1 MKYSFSRLIGCV
13 ALLGVTTGALA
24 GYRLAAQD
32 SSQKT
37 DDHVYELR
45 NAGDFGITAPKA
57 TYRPFPEYTDKARR
71 KKIQGVVVVG
81 VVVNPDGTVRDASV
95 VKSLEPGLGQTGYCG
110 GEKMEISARHER
122 WQTSGSANHRRNG
135 FPSALRLVHSGT
147 AGIPD

>member
-95 VKSLEPGLGQTGYCG
+95 VKSLEPGLDKQAIAAVRKWKFQPATKDGRPVAVQIIVETD
-110 GEKMEISARHER
+110 
-122 WQTSGSANHRRNG
+122 
-135 FPSALRLVHSGT
+135 FRLY
-147 AGIPD
+147 